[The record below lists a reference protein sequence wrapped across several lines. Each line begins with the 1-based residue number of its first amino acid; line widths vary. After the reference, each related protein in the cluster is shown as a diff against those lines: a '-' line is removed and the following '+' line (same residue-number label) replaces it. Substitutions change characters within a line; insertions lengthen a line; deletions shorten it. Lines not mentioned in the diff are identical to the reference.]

1 MVRPD
6 MAAIDQTEID
16 DELHLAAREGRVE
29 DMERALDQ
37 GADINGRNPKQLMG
51 TALMSAASLNR

>member
-1 MVRPD
+1 